1 MFCHKCGS
9 QVSSDTRFCTIC
21 GTELLASSTL
31 APVWTPPVGVQV
43 RAGHWVAEG
52 WRLVQQDLGTF
63 ILLALVLMVLSAAIP
78 VVLQGPLLAGF
89 YIFSMKKLTGRRTE
103 FADMFK
109 GFNFFVP
116 ALVASLIIGLF
127 AFVGFL
133 ACIIPGL
140 VVAAMYSF
148 TFLFIVD
155 KRMDF
160 WPAMQASHAVVKQ
173 DYVGFTL
180 FVLLLALIGLLGFLC
195 CFVGLFVTVP
205 VTYAAIAV
213 AYKELVGFDP
223 HALDAL

>member
-1 MFCHKCGS
+1 
-9 QVSSDTRFCTIC
+9 
-21 GTELLASSTL
+21 
-31 APVWTPPVGVQV
+31 
-43 RAGHWVAEG
+43 
-52 WRLVQQDLGTF
+52 
-63 ILLALVLMVLSAAIP
+63 
-78 VVLQGPLLAGF
+78 
-89 YIFSMKKLTGRRTE
+89 
-103 FADMFK
+103 
-109 GFNFFVP
+109 
-116 ALVASLIIGLF
+116 
-127 AFVGFL
+127 
-133 ACIIPGL
+133 
-140 VVAAMYSF
+140 MYSF